1 NKLNIFY
8 CMIKKGK
15 KKSRQLIVY
24 HVFIK
29 KLLPFFSKKDLKGY
43 KHSPQNALKFVLQRL
58 ITGLD

>member
-1 NKLNIFY
+1 
-8 CMIKKGK
+8 MIKKGK